1 MKKILLG
8 GLLAL
13 GAGFGLQAQ
22 TIDVYVDGVKASEGD
37 TLTVSRA
44 TTEDGMLK
52 AYTIFKNV
60 SQEALTL
67 TGKKTASL
75 PEDTEDGW
83 CIWGECK
90 TLNDIVADFP
100 LEPGKMYMGGT
111 EYFDFTPFGYEGK
124 DVYVTYTFS
133 TKEHPD
139 QTLTFTLQW
148 VLGKGPE
155 KPITVT
161 VDGQEVS
168 NGQFLTLERKTEE
181 EKMLHVDMT
190 FENPG
195 TETVT
200 VKGAKKAFLADGTE
214 DAWCMFGSC
223 WMQDVFTGQWAMEPG
238 KIEESS
244 KENPIY
250 LEYSP
255 FGYVGNESVIYYT
268 FSTVE
273 DEFNSVYFA
282 VRWITTGGVANENAA
297 DLLKTAVYPNPAV
310 ETARLSW
317 EAVEGAVV
325 LNVRSVSGQLL
336 YSRSVEGMTEAEIN
350 VANFTPGMYFYT
362 LERQGE
368 RLGSGKLLVR

>member
-1 MKKILLG
+1 
-8 GLLAL
+8 
-13 GAGFGLQAQ
+13 
-22 TIDVYVDGVKASEGD
+22 
-37 TLTVSRA
+37 
-44 TTEDGMLK
+44 
-52 AYTIFKNV
+52 
-60 SQEALTL
+60 
-67 TGKKTASL
+67 
-75 PEDTEDGW
+75 
-83 CIWGECK
+83 
-90 TLNDIVADFP
+90 
-100 LEPGKMYMGGT
+100 
-111 EYFDFTPFGYEGK
+111 
-124 DVYVTYTFS
+124 
-133 TKEHPD
+133 
-139 QTLTFTLQW
+139 
-148 VLGKGPE
+148 
-155 KPITVT
+155 
-161 VDGQEVS
+161 
-168 NGQFLTLERKTEE
+168 
-181 EKMLHVDMT
+181 
-190 FENPG
+190 
-195 TETVT
+195 
-200 VKGAKKAFLADGTE
+200 
-214 DAWCMFGSC
+214 MFGSC

-282 VRWITTGGVANENAA
+282 VRWITTDGVANENAA